1 MDNHIHVIFVLD
13 DCKKTLGQIVRA
25 MKYNITKII
34 IKKFKKQNVAA
45 GLPSRN
51 YERPHG
57 NAAATKK
64 GIWQP
69 NYYEHIIRNEK
80 ALYKIRKYIRKIPM
94 LRN

>member
-1 MDNHIHVIFVLD
+1 MLNKRHAESVQLQKRDVD
-13 DCKKTLGQIVRA
+13 ADPWSA
-25 MKYNITKII
+25 NI
-34 IKKFKKQNVAA
+34 AA
-45 GLPSRN
+45 GLLSRN

-80 ALYKIRKYIRKIPM
+80 ALYKIRKYIQENPDVEK
-94 LRN
+94 LNFKQFYGKE